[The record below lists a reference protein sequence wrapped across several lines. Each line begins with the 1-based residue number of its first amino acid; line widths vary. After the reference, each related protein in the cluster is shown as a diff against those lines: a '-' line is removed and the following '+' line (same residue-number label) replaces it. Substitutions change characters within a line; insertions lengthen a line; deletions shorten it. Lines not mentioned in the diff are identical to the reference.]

1 MHLIG
6 DWPFCRVREWVAQE
20 LPLISHQCLGA
31 GDAGPRTGSFPENS
45 AGLGPPSS
53 NFNILVSTFRQWSIK
68 VHTHGHPGD
77 WVASLN
83 GGMAK
88 IIPFPADKVRRHHPV
103 AAVQPEVTSRPL
115 LQGLGRMLRRERR
128 PHALQEIQIDESPTG
143 QRLSVWV
150 GEFYVRICLDGQDYY
165 FDRATGQFD
174 GRGAAP

>member
-1 MHLIG
+1 MRFIG
-6 DWPFCRVREWVAQE
+6 DRPFCRVREWVAQE

-31 GDAGPRTGSFPENS
+31 GDAGPRTGSFPESS
-45 AGLGPPSS
+45 AGQGGARRAPT
-53 NFNILVSTFRQWSIK
+53 STFWFRQWIMK

-83 GGMAK
+83 GAMAK

-103 AAVQPEVTSRPL
+103 AAVQPEVRSRPL

-150 GEFYVRICLDGQDYY
+150 GEFYVRICVDGQDYY